1 MSTNNDVFNV
11 LVTTGDQA
19 VAEKGS
25 DLDALAVGQIGVFN
39 RDTNLAIDGTEQIK
53 DFFIAVGVDKDGDT
67 VKDDIAV
74 SAGQMIQ
81 KRNIKEYTFRPHTPA
96 LPMIVE
102 LTDYLASC
110 DTDYAVRLEFRN
122 QEVYRRQGYNQ
133 YSKAYTVRTACCEG
147 CEDCPS
153 GDCQELA
160 NLLVTDIN
168 NDADDLVLAELFVN
182 QGSIEITGEPTG
194 DGNITV
200 TANGESQIVAI
211 LDADDAAGVATKIA
225 AAFASSTVNLAVA
238 DGAFVY
244 FYPLGNSVSNPTGT
258 VTYDDTDTTGA
269 TADVVNSTSV
279 VVTSEE
285 LAALEGVCPGI
296 RMTTKPLAVRNFCNI
311 NLKYYHPRQ
320 TAIVPALVEGFDC
333 NGTLTTTQEPRM
345 EEGNGYDIK
354 QKEYHA
360 GGWEGN
366 PGPYRVSQATG
377 TAFNITYLADQ
388 TVEYDQFMLAYDQ
401 FSVSGWQEH
410 LNNLATI
417 IAIPA
422 TDTTTRDALAAILDN
437 LVAPLGLDA
446 LADDAA
452 AADVDPA
459 NVEATED
466 KTTDTDGIA

>member
-19 VAEKGS
+19 VAAQGT

-53 DFFIAVGVDKDGDT
+53 DFFIAVGLDTDADT

-81 KRNIKEYTFRPHTPA
+81 RRNIKEYTFRPHTPA
-96 LPMIVE
+96 KPMIFT
-102 LTDYLASC
+102 LTDYSAEC
-110 DTDYAVRLEFRN
+110 ETEYGIKLEFRN
-122 QEVYRRQGYNQ
+122 QDVYIRQGYVQ
-133 YSKAYTVRTACCEG
+133 FVKSYIYTTGCCDNCDSG
-147 CEDCPS
+147 CPS
-153 GDCQELA
+153 GDA
-160 NLLVTDIN
+160 NEVTIGICDAVNADPLGLVIAEAIARQPLTIVTHGTS
-168 NDADDLVLAELFVN
+168 ADY
-182 QGSIEITGEPTG
+182 
-194 DGNITV
+194 
-200 TANGESQIVAI
+200 
-211 LDADDAAGVATKIA
+211 AAGEVMTK
-225 AAFASSTVNLAVA
+225 
-238 DGAFVY
+238 
-244 FYPLGNSVSNPTGT
+244 
-258 VTYDDTDTTGA
+258 
-269 TADVVNSTSV
+269 ADVEALIVFNAANPG
-279 VVTSEE
+279 SEVYTD
-285 LAALEGVCPGI
+285 LQF
-296 RMTTKPLAVRNFCNI
+296 TTVPLKVKNYCNI
-311 NLKYYHPRQ
+311 NLGYKYPRY
-320 TAIVPALVEGFDC
+320 TVVVPSKVNGFDQGVSGFEC
-333 NGTLTTTQEPRM
+333 TGTFTVTQEAVA

-354 QKEYHA
+354 QKEYNA

-377 TAFNITYLADQ
+377 TSFDITYQADAA
-388 TVEYDQFMLAYDQ
+388 VKYDQFMLAYDQ

-422 TDTTTRDALAAILDN
+422 TDTTTRDAFAAIIDN
-437 LVAPLGLDA
+437 LVAPHGFDA

-459 NVEATED
+459 VDEPTED